1 MLQKLVCENQ
11 TVTGKS
17 QNNVAMIKNWF
28 SSCYSFLMITENCKN
43 NHTLNFIL
51 YKLFTIINQDL
62 YIHTY
67 STFKMYGLMLS
78 ILKNQT
84 HNIKF

>member
-1 MLQKLVCENQ
+1 MLQKLVCESK

-62 YIHTY
+62 YIH
-67 STFKMYGLMLS
+67 
-78 ILKNQT
+78 IVHLKC
-84 HNIKF
+84 ID

>member
-17 QNNVAMIKNWF
+17 HVAMIKNWF

-51 YKLFTIINQDL
+51 YTLFTIINQDL
-62 YIHTY
+62 YIH
-67 STFKMYGLMLS
+67 
-78 ILKNQT
+78 IVHLKCMN
-84 HNIKF
+84 

>member
-17 QNNVAMIKNWF
+17 QNIVAMIKNWF
-28 SSCYSFLMITENCKN
+28 SSCYSFFLMITENCKN

-51 YKLFTIINQDL
+51 YQLFTIINQDL
-62 YIHTY
+62 YVHIVH
-67 STFKMYGLMLS
+67 
-78 ILKNQT
+78 LKCMD
-84 HNIKF
+84 

>member
-28 SSCYSFLMITENCKN
+28 SSCYSFLMIT
-43 NHTLNFIL
+43 L
-51 YKLFTIINQDL
+51 
-62 YIHTY
+62 HTY

-78 ILKNQT
+78 IFKNQT

>member
-28 SSCYSFLMITENCKN
+28 SSCYSFLMITENCK
-43 NHTLNFIL
+43 
-51 YKLFTIINQDL
+51 K
-62 YIHTY
+62 
-67 STFKMYGLMLS
+67 
-78 ILKNQT
+78 
-84 HNIKF
+84 

>member
-17 QNNVAMIKNWF
+17 QSNVAMIKNWF

-62 YIHTY
+62 YIH
-67 STFKMYGLMLS
+67 
-78 ILKNQT
+78 IVHLKCMD
-84 HNIKF
+84 

>member
-1 MLQKLVCENQ
+1 MLQKLVYENQ

-62 YIHTY
+62 YIH
-67 STFKMYGLMLS
+67 
-78 ILKNQT
+78 IVHLKCMD
-84 HNIKF
+84 

>member
-51 YKLFTIINQDL
+51 YKLF
-62 YIHTY
+62 YFY
-67 STFKMYGLMLS
+67 
-78 ILKNQT
+78 
-84 HNIKF
+84 HNKSRP

>member
-1 MLQKLVCENQ
+1 MLQNLVCENQ

-51 YKLFTIINQDL
+51 YKLFTMIINQDL
-62 YIHTY
+62 YIH
-67 STFKMYGLMLS
+67 
-78 ILKNQT
+78 IVHLKCMD
-84 HNIKF
+84 